1 MSPSSLPVMLSL
13 VLLLATCPTL
23 THGSASE
30 STGNDGSQVSEEVRE
45 NPAAEGGQGNGEGAA
60 TAPDATTSGTES
72 DGSAEAEDETPPAS
86 LDNPPP
92 EGDSASTEQA
102 SEDADEGSA
111 ALARSIVQVVVRD
124 RRDEVRRVGTGFV
137 VGEGRVLTAAHL
149 VADQTRLVVIPL
161 TTRAELV
168 ARVVQTDER
177 RDLALLS
184 VSGFDLE
191 PLTFAKDGFD
201 PGRSVVSG
209 GVWSAGG
216 ETVLVVDAEGQVTV
230 ATAKGAVGRVGGD
243 EAASDSSAMELIE
256 HNAMIPAEGFGGPL
270 INDCGEVVGLNR
282 VAPSVRSAWFRRGLA
297 PEGVVY
303 ALSLNSLTAWLGSV
317 NQAFVQGESSCAD
330 ALADA
335 QAQADRSREAEEAAR
350 EASERLA
357 READEANA
365 QVEEAQTRAEEAE
378 ERLAELQRRIQEA
391 ERSGEETG
399 ALREQLESALAEH
412 EAAGEALARKQ
423 DEVVALERRLEQ
435 ERNRAIELEQRSRTR
450 VIITVAVA
458 ILAVALAAGVFFVLY
473 RRRSNLLAI
482 AQQEA
487 AEAQQRAQS
496 RQMEANQRPANAPGY
511 LLVGETGDGQVV
523 SLTVPDRELSEGGVV
538 VGRSPRRADY
548 LINDKTLS
556 REHARLYFAQG
567 RDLLIEDLDTTNGS
581 QVNGRKLLPRRSTAV
596 AVGDTLRL
604 GAVVLRVGRA
614 R

>member
-1 MSPSSLPVMLSL
+1 MSPSSLPAMLSL
-13 VLLLATCPTL
+13 VLLLATCATL
-23 THGSASE
+23 SYGSASE
-30 STGNDGSQVSEEVRE
+30 STGNDESQVSEEVRE
-45 NPAAEGGQGNGEGAA
+45 EAAAEGGQTNGEGAEPNA
-60 TAPDATTSGTES
+60 TSPGTEG
-72 DGSAEAEDETPPAS
+72 DDSAEADDETPSAS
-86 LDNPPP
+86 QENSPP
-92 EGDSASTEQA
+92 ERDSASTEEA
-102 SEDADEGSA
+102 LEEADEGA
-111 ALARSIVQVVVRD
+111 EALTRSIVQVVVRD

-149 VADQTRLVVIPL
+149 VGDQFRLVVVPL

-168 ARVVQTDER
+168 ARVAQTGER
-177 RDLALLS
+177 RDVALLS
-184 VSGFDLE
+184 VNGLNLE
-191 PLTFAKDGFD
+191 PLTLAKDGFA
-201 PGRSVVSG
+201 PGRSVVSAG
-209 GVWSAGG
+209 IWSEGR
-216 ETVLVVDAEGQVTV
+216 ETDLVAEAEGQVNV
-230 ATAKGAVGRVGGD
+230 VTAKGAVGRVGGD
-243 EAASDSSAMELIE
+243 EAVSESPSMELIE

-282 VAPSVRSAWFRRGLA
+282 VAPSVRSAWFRRGPA

-303 ALSLNSLTAWLGSV
+303 ALSLNSLTAWLESV
-317 NQAFVQGESSCAD
+317 NQAFVQGESTCAD

-335 QAQADRSREAEEAAR
+335 QAQADRSREAEAEAR

-365 QVEEAQTRAEEAE
+365 QVEDAQTRAEEAE

-412 EAAGEALARKQ
+412 QAAGDALARKQ
-423 DEVVALERRLEQ
+423 DEVLVLERRLEL

-482 AQQEA
+482 AKQEA
-487 AEAQQRAQS
+487 AEAQQRAES

-523 SLTVPDRELSEGGVV
+523 SLAVADRELSDGGVV
-538 VGRSPRRADY
+538 IGRSPRKADY

-581 QVNGRKLLPRRSTAV
+581 QVNDRKLPPRQGMAV